1 MRQKKVLYVLKLF
14 ITSALNHRSAGSQI
28 GRVCRRLP
36 PLEPS
41 AAQTEAAKMWED
53 AGGLFWCSTQK
64 VDRGN
69 KQINLHRDCN
79 ECERQVEA
87 RPRLHP
93 C

>member
-1 MRQKKVLYVLKLF
+1 MLKLF
-14 ITSALNHRSAGSQI
+14 LTSALNHRSAGSQI

-41 AAQTEAAKMWED
+41 AAKKWED

-69 KQINLHRDCN
+69 KQINLQRDCN

-87 RPRLHP
+87 RPGCTPAGIDRGQNKSTAG
-93 C
+93 